1 MSRISILLIFIAVLG
16 VRCNWADKKPFC
28 NFPQLFPVT
37 METSKA
43 YVDVDKYMGTWYEI
57 ARTPH
62 SFQKNC
68 ICSEATYEHNRGGKY
83 FLINNKCLTNTGDI
97 KYGTKGKAYPTNEN
111 NTKSNLYMG
120 FILPGNYWIL
130 DIDPDYEW
138 VVIGGPCRDTAWI
151 MSRSKSLSSAILTH
165 CFSALQ
171 QKGYDTSVFVMRDL
185 SC

>member
-1 MSRISILLIFIAVLG
+1 MSRISILLIFIAALG

-68 ICSEATYEHNRGGKY
+68 ICSEATYEHNKGGKY
-83 FLINNKCLTNTGDI
+83 FLINNKCLTKSGDI
-97 KYGTKGKAYPTNEN
+97 TYGPKGKAFSEN
-111 NTKSNLYMG
+111 GHNTKFNVYME

-130 DIDPDYEW
+130 DIDPDYGW
-138 VVIGGPCRDTAWI
+138 VVVGEPCRQLAWI
-151 MSRSKSLSSAILTH
+151 MARTKTLAHDIVGSCIAT
-165 CFSALQ
+165 LQ
-171 QKGYDTSVFVMRDL
+171 EKGYDTSDFVMRDK